1 MRRQRI
7 DALPKKFGG
16 KVGVERM
23 VRVVLE
29 ENHAGLAGR
38 RLALYAWSWSRLDG
52 GRRPADGT
60 RYLQRAASSTLRR
73 LRNAGSQPGSVSG
86 SAAPVRGHPAG
97 SARACPRHRD
107 AAAQPCVL
115 PARRG
120 RLRRAITSG
129 CAKSSAAVALTRF
142 QSRHSRMLMITLC
155 FGGIADRAEGDLA
168 RIGHAVSTPA
178 RPTKYKKRG

>member
-1 MRRQRI
+1 
-7 DALPKKFGG
+7 
-16 KVGVERM
+16 M

-29 ENHAGLAGR
+29 ENHAGLGGR
-38 RLALYAWSWSRLDG
+38 RLAYMPGAGAGSMAAAAQPMAPGICSARL
-52 GRRPADGT
+52 PAHSGVF
-60 RYLQRAASSTLRR
+60 A
-73 LRNAGSQPGSVSG
+73 NAGSQPGSVSG
-86 SAAPVRGHPAG
+86 SAAPVLGHPAG
-97 SARACPRHRD
+97 SACACPRHRD

-120 RLRRAITSG
+120 RLRRAIASG